1 MSKTEFMLNVAGR
14 DSGMGRCL
22 WLFLLAGRAGSDA
35 AGAAND
41 SVCAGGRNGVTLEE
55 GCLSTGLSILN
66 EKFVLIQVVH
76 VGRWQNVCYNELNG
90 YKEQMQTCHSL
101 FRRRLLSDY

>member
-1 MSKTEFMLNVAGR
+1 MCGYCADCARVKGQIR
-14 DSGMGRCL
+14 PGDQD
-22 WLFLLAGRAGSDA
+22 GSDA